1 MEGRNHPYGMAL
13 RVHSRL
19 IGETKMVDTYH
30 SDQEKFYYV
39 TEGSFG
45 VVPATPAMLGHSCSN
60 IEPDINPNN
69 IRVAGTGSVDVVA
82 LKRGLRQPLLKVKY
96 PIPSD
101 APINLLQYVKQE
113 LNVSLSL
120 QALFYKDIFASAT
133 DIISL
138 IYKGARFNKAT
149 LTCDID
155 GLLECEAEF
164 PAQDIEVATAKIA
177 NSTYTDYTGAVSGSE
192 SYIKIGGVACE
203 RVTSWKLQID
213 NSCKLIPVIRSAN
226 GHLAKYILWGKRLL
240 TGELNFEFES
250 KQEADDVLADTEQ
263 SSIEFGIGGANKVYV
278 AYAKWDAFSLSGKS
292 DDLIYAKI
300 PFTARGPL
308 IIS

>member
-1 MEGRNHPYGMAL
+1 
-13 RVHSRL
+13 
-19 IGETKMVDTYH
+19 MVDTYH

-39 TEGSFG
+39 PEGTFG
-45 VVPATPAMLGHSCSN
+45 AVPANPAMLGHSCSN
-60 IEPDINPNN
+60 LDPDINPNN
-69 IRVAGTGSVDVVA
+69 IRIPGTGSVDFVA
-82 LKRGLRQPLLKVKY
+82 LKRGLRQPLLKLKY

-120 QALFYKDIFASAT
+120 QVLYYKDQFALAT

-138 IYKGARFNKAT
+138 LYKGARFDKAT

-155 GLLECEAEF
+155 GILECEAEF
-164 PAQDIEVATAKIA
+164 PAQDVEVTAAKITGA
-177 NSTYTDYTGAVSGSE
+177 TYTEYAGAVSGSE
-192 SYIKIGGVACE
+192 SYVKIDGVTCE

-213 NSCKLIPVIRSAN
+213 NSCKPVPVIRSAN
-226 GHLAKYILWGKRLL
+226 GHLAKYLTWGKRFL
-240 TGELNFEFES
+240 TGELTFEFES

-263 SSIEFGIGGANKVYV
+263 SSLEFGLGGASKVSV
-278 AYAKWDAFSLSGKS
+278 EHTKWDDFSLSGKS
-292 DDLIYAKI
+292 EDLIYAKV

-308 IIS
+308 SIS

>member
-1 MEGRNHPYGMAL
+1 
-13 RVHSRL
+13 
-19 IGETKMVDTYH
+19 MVDTYH

-45 VVPATPAMLGHSCSN
+45 VVPTAPAMLGHSCSN
-60 IEPDINPNN
+60 LEPDVNPNN
-69 IRVAGTGSVDVVA
+69 IRVAGTGSVDVAA

-101 APINLLQYVKQE
+101 APINFLQYVKQE

-120 QALFYKDIFASAT
+120 QVLYYKGIFVSAT

-155 GLLECEAEF
+155 GILECEAEF
-164 PAQDIEVATAKIA
+164 PAQDLEVGTAKIA
-177 NSTYTDYTGAVSGSE
+177 NATYTEYAGAVSGSE
-192 SYIKIGGVACE
+192 SYVKIAGVTCE

-213 NSCKLIPVIRSAN
+213 NSCKPVPVIRSTN
-226 GHLAKYILWGKRLL
+226 GHLAKYIPWGKRLL
-240 TGELNFEFES
+240 TGELNFEFET
-250 KQEADDVLADTEQ
+250 KQEADDILADTEQ
-263 SSIEFGIGGANKVYV
+263 SSLEFGLGGANKVNV
-278 AYAKWDAFSLSGKS
+278 AYAKWDDFSLNGKS
-292 DDLIYAKI
+292 EDLIYAKV

-308 IIS
+308 TIS

>member
-1 MEGRNHPYGMAL
+1 
-13 RVHSRL
+13 
-19 IGETKMVDTYH
+19 MVDTYH

-45 VVPATPAMLGHSCSN
+45 VVPANPAMLGHSCSN
-60 IEPDINPNN
+60 LDPEINPNN

-82 LKRGLRQPLLKVKY
+82 LKRGLRQPLLKLKY

-120 QALFYKDIFASAT
+120 QVLYYKDLFVMAT

-155 GLLECEAEF
+155 GILECEAEF
-164 PAQDIEVATAKIA
+164 PSQDVEVTTAKIA
-177 NSTYTDYTGAVSGSE
+177 NATYTEYAGAVSGSE
-192 SYIKIGGVACE
+192 SYVKIGGVTCE
-203 RVTSWKLQID
+203 RITSWKLQID
-213 NSCKLIPVIRSAN
+213 NSCKPVPVIRSVN
-226 GHLAKYILWGKRLL
+226 GHIAKYIPWGKRFLR
-240 TGELNFEFES
+240 GELMFEFES
-250 KQEADDVLADTEQ
+250 KQEADDILADVEQ
-263 SSIEFGIGGANKVYV
+263 SSLEFGLGGVNKVSV
-278 AYAKWDAFSLSGKS
+278 EHTKWDDFSLSGRAE
-292 DDLIYAKI
+292 DLIYAKV

-308 IIS
+308 TIS

>member
-1 MEGRNHPYGMAL
+1 
-13 RVHSRL
+13 
-19 IGETKMVDTYH
+19 MVDTYH

-39 TEGSFG
+39 PEGTFG
-45 VVPATPAMLGHSCSN
+45 VVPASPALLGHSCSSLDA
-60 IEPDINPNN
+60 DINPNN
-69 IRVAGTGSVDVVA
+69 IKVSGTGSIDLVA
-82 LKRGLRQPLLKVKY
+82 LKRGLRQPLLKIKY

-101 APINLLQYVKQE
+101 APINFLQYVKQE
-113 LNVSLSL
+113 LNISLSL
-120 QALFYKDIFASAT
+120 QVLYYKDIFATAT

-155 GLLECEAEF
+155 GILECEAEF
-164 PAQDIEVATAKIA
+164 PAQDVEVTTAKITGA
-177 NSTYTDYTGAVSGSE
+177 SYTDYAGAVSGSE
-192 SYIKIGGVACE
+192 SYVKIGGVTCE

-213 NSCKLIPVIRSAN
+213 NSCKPVPVIRSVN
-226 GHLAKYILWGKRLL
+226 GHLAKYLTWGKRLL

-263 SSIEFGIGGANKVYV
+263 TSLEFGLGGTNKVSV
-278 AYAKWDAFSLSGKS
+278 EHTKWEDFSLSGKS
-292 DDLIYAKI
+292 EDLIYAKV

-308 IIS
+308 TIS

>member
-1 MEGRNHPYGMAL
+1 
-13 RVHSRL
+13 
-19 IGETKMVDTYH
+19 MVDTYH

-45 VVPATPAMLGHSCSN
+45 VVPASPAMLGHSCSN
-60 IEPDINPNN
+60 LDPDINPNN
-69 IRVAGTGSVDVVA
+69 IRVAGTGSVDVVS
-82 LKRGLRQPLLKVKY
+82 LKRGLRQPLLKLKY

-120 QALFYKDIFASAT
+120 QVLYYKDIFITAT

-138 IYKGARFNKAT
+138 LYKGARFNKAT

-155 GLLECEAEF
+155 GILECEAEF
-164 PAQDIEVATAKIA
+164 PSQDVEVTTAKIA
-177 NSTYTDYTGAVSGSE
+177 NATYTEYAGVVSGSE
-192 SYIKIGGVACE
+192 SYVKIGGVACE

-213 NSCKLIPVIRSAN
+213 NSCKAVPVIRSTN
-226 GHLAKYILWGKRLL
+226 GHLAKYLTWGKRLL
-240 TGELNFEFES
+240 TGELSFEFES
-250 KQEADDVLADTEQ
+250 KQEADDILADTEQ
-263 SSIEFGIGGANKVYV
+263 SSLEFGLGGANKVSV
-278 AYAKWDAFSLSGKS
+278 EHTKWDNFSLSGKS
-292 DDLIYAKI
+292 EDLIYAKV

-308 IIS
+308 SIS

>member
-1 MEGRNHPYGMAL
+1 
-13 RVHSRL
+13 
-19 IGETKMVDTYH
+19 MVDTYH

-60 IEPDINPNN
+60 LDPDINANN
-69 IRVAGTGSVDVVA
+69 IKVSGTGSVDLVA
-82 LKRGLRQPLLKVKY
+82 LKRGLRQPTLRLKY

-113 LNVSLSL
+113 LNNSLVL
-120 QALFYKDIFASAT
+120 QVLYYKDIFATAT

-138 IYKGARFNKAT
+138 LYKGARFNKAT

-164 PAQDIEVATAKIA
+164 RAQDVEVTTAKIA
-177 NSTYTDYTGAVSGSE
+177 NATYTDYAGAVSGSE
-192 SYIKIGGVACE
+192 SYVKIGGVSCE
-203 RVTSWKLQID
+203 RVTSWKLSID
-213 NSCKLIPVIRSAN
+213 NSCKPVPVIRSVN
-226 GHLAKYILWGKRLL
+226 GHLAKYIPWGKRLL

-250 KQEADDVLADTEQ
+250 KQEADDILADTEQ
-263 SSIEFGIGGANKVYV
+263 SSLEFGLGGANKVNV
-278 AYAKWDAFSLSGKS
+278 AYAKWDDFSLSCKS
-292 DDLIYAKI
+292 EDLIYAKVL
-300 PFTARGPL
+300 FTARGPL
-308 IIS
+308 TIT

>member
-1 MEGRNHPYGMAL
+1 
-13 RVHSRL
+13 
-19 IGETKMVDTYH
+19 MVDTYH

-39 TEGSFG
+39 PEGTFG
-45 VVPATPAMLGHSCSN
+45 VVPASPAMLGHSCSSLDV
-60 IEPDINPNN
+60 DINPNN
-69 IRVAGTGSVDVVA
+69 NKVSGTGSIDLVA
-82 LKRGLRQPLLKVKY
+82 LKRGLRQPLLKIKY

-101 APINLLQYVKQE
+101 APINFLQYVKQE

-120 QALFYKDIFASAT
+120 QVLYYKDIFATAT

-138 IYKGARFNKAT
+138 LYKGARFDKAT

-155 GLLECEAEF
+155 SILECEAEF
-164 PAQDIEVATAKIA
+164 PAQDVEVTTAKITGA
-177 NSTYTDYTGAVSGSE
+177 SYTDYAGAVSGSE
-192 SYIKIGGVACE
+192 SYVKIGGTTCE

-213 NSCKLIPVIRSAN
+213 NSCKPVPVIRSVN
-226 GHLAKYILWGKRLL
+226 GHLAKYLTWGKRLL

-263 SSIEFGIGGANKVYV
+263 SSLEFGLGGANKVSV
-278 AYAKWDAFSLSGKS
+278 EHTKWDDFSLSGKS
-292 DDLIYAKI
+292 EDLIYAKV

-308 IIS
+308 TIS